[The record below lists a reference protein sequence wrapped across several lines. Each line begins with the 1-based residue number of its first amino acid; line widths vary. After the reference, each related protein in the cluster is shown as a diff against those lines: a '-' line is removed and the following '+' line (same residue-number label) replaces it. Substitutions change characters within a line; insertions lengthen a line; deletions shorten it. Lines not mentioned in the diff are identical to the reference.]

1 MDTGIGVEGYSI
13 IGQGKISDIIDNKM
27 DSRREIFEEAA
38 GIVKYR
44 SKKTEAERR
53 LAGANANLDR
63 VNDIIREI
71 ESRIGTLKT
80 DSEKAAEFLEIRE
93 KYRKV
98 EVNVILTNIR
108 QAAEKSEAVNTEAAE
123 LDKAMN
129 DVRIHRD
136 EIDEKLRLQREASNK
151 IEEEIDGLRNDLQVK
166 MEEAHFITTRS
177 QLNDERLEALGR
189 DKIRLENE
197 LKTIEEKLARENAN
211 AEEVQNAGESVKEEM
226 QKAKQFGKYLGI
238 MFQIRD
244 DIFDYFDSKEIGKPT
259 GNDMTEGK
267 LTLPVI
273 YALNNTDYESMQTL
287 AKKVKAGTINPD
299 EIAVLVEFTKQT
311 GGIEYAEQKMS
322 EFGAL
327 CMKYIEGH
335 VKDKAIRESLTAYV
349 DYVIQRN
356 Y

>member
-1 MDTGIGVEGYSI
+1 MYRSGESEYLINKSPCRLRDIRELIMDTGIGVEGYSI

-226 QKAKQFGKYLGI
+226 QKASELAAEKRKEVLAVFLVRERGSGGLEHLLHVFGVPG
-238 MFQIRD
+238 Q
-244 DIFDYFDSKEIGKPT
+244 
-259 GNDMTEGK
+259 
-267 LTLPVI
+267 
-273 YALNNTDYESMQTL
+273 
-287 AKKVKAGTINPD
+287 
-299 EIAVLVEFTKQT
+299 
-311 GGIEYAEQKMS
+311 
-322 EFGAL
+322 
-327 CMKYIEGH
+327 
-335 VKDKAIRESLTAYV
+335 RE
-349 DYVIQRN
+349 
-356 Y
+356 